1 MRAFDRLLVKVPEH
15 TWGVAQSWFLPDYVN
30 WTNAQF
36 DRARAQQPLGF
47 IADNTH
53 HGAFCTLRT
62 LSIVLCITRLAIF
75 ILVLVPTFCCLHVDV
90 ASSTAPN

>member
-62 LSIVLCITRLAIF
+62 LSIVLCITRLARANF
-75 ILVLVPTFCCLHVDV
+75 LLSAC
-90 ASSTAPN
+90 